1 MFQTMLVQYFL
12 YLMLYDSNN
21 AGTVLSVNNAGTVL
35 SVFNVV
41 WFGIKF
47 KEYKGIIIMADMLKW
62 TNYKMCFDS
71 ANSEESLAMLQRSV
85 LCPCIYFDNWLSSK
99 VDAKGYV

>member
-1 MFQTMLVQYFL
+1 MIQTMLVQYFL

-35 SVFNVV
+35 SVNNAGTVLSVFNVV

-47 KEYKGIIIMADMLKW
+47 KEYLFWQLVVI
-62 TNYKMCFDS
+62 
-71 ANSEESLAMLQRSV
+71 
-85 LCPCIYFDNWLSSK
+85 
-99 VDAKGYV
+99 